1 MQISHVRWLSSG
13 DPATDATLEFAA
25 RELARY
31 VTMLTDARWT
41 VTREGSPVTT
51 ADTIWLGLYGRLP
64 QSPRVELTPALWDD
78 GYAIWCQDGNCYIAG
93 QNARSV
99 LFGVY
104 DWLERQGVRFVRPGP
119 DGEVVPHVAALSFPD
134 RPIVEQAYYRH
145 RGVCIEGAPS
155 LEHTLGMVDWCAKKR
170 MNTLFLQFFSSRY
183 FYNNWYARAY
193 NPQFADHAIS
203 DQEAIAMD
211 QQVIAALKLRGQ
223 VLHQVGHGWTGATV
237 GLPRSGWVTADEPVP
252 PDRVRWLAEVN
263 GERKLFHEIPINT
276 ELCYS
281 YRPAFDVMVETI
293 VRYVTTHPEVDIVH
307 VWLSDATNNKC
318 ECAECRTLTISDWYA
333 KLINALSEAL
343 QAQAPGKRFVFLCY
357 IELLWPPEQVMV
369 DDRYGNIVM
378 MFAPISRSFGRAL
391 NDPACDD
398 GLSYPRP
405 ALNQFVAPR
414 SNAFFVRTLRA
425 WRDVFGGDSFDFDYH
440 LMWAVWAHLTDT
452 VAARVIYE
460 DLQDLQAL
468 GLDGLVSCQ
477 PLRNHYPSGLA
488 MAVMAE
494 ALWDPHVPFA
504 EIRRGYLQAAFGEHA
519 AYVGEY
525 LQRLEAMLDP
535 GDPDWRV
542 PPLSNKNA
550 DELQQVGAFLAES
563 LAALTAHLEV
573 TAHATHRRSLDILCH
588 HARFLQRI
596 VRAYQVLAADDLGA
610 ARAAL
615 ADATAFLQD
624 TEPLYHRVMD
634 TQLMLRVVVDGI
646 GKRIQ

>member
-41 VTREGSPVTT
+41 VTREGSLIAV
-51 ADTIWLGLYGRLP
+51 ADTVWLGLYGRLP
-64 QSPRVELTPALWDD
+64 QPPQVELTPALWDD
-78 GYAIWCQDGNCYIAG
+78 GYAIWGRDGNCYIAG

-119 DGEVVPHVAALSFPD
+119 DGEVVPHVAALTFPD

-193 NPQFADHAIS
+193 NPQFADHVIS

-237 GLPRSGWVTADEPVP
+237 GLPRSGWVTADEPVA

-281 YRPAFDVMVETI
+281 YRPAFDAMVETI

-318 ECAECRTLTISDWYA
+318 ECAECRALTISDWYA

-391 NDPACDD
+391 NDPTCDD
-398 GLSYPRP
+398 GQPYPRP
-405 ALNQFVAPR
+405 ELNRFTPPR
-414 SNAFFVRTLRA
+414 CNAFFVRTLHA

-477 PLRNHYPSGLA
+477 PLRNYYPSGLA

-494 ALWDPHVPFA
+494 ALWDPHVPLA
-504 EIRRGYLQAAFGEHA
+504 EMRRGYLEAAFGEHA
-519 AYVGEY
+519 AYVGDY

-550 DELQQVGAFLAES
+550 DELQQADAFLAES
-563 LAALTAHLEV
+563 LAALTSRLEA
-573 TAHATHRRSLDILCH
+573 TTRATHRRSLDILCH
-588 HARFLQRI
+588 HARFLRHL
-596 VRAYQVLAADDLGA
+596 VRTYQALAADDMGA

-646 GKRIQ
+646 GKRIR